1 MRVSGFT
8 IIRDGVRLG
17 YPFVESIKSLL
28 PLVDELIV
36 NVGDC
41 TDTTMDELRSID
53 TDKLVIFETPWD
65 PAMQQ
70 AGEVMAH
77 QTNLALDRC
86 TGDWCFYIQGD
97 EVLHE
102 ADYPMIKAAMKKN
115 LKRTKVEG
123 LKFRYLHFRGDYN
136 IRDSLGYRKQ
146 VRIVRNGINVRSV
159 GDACGFGIEGRRLST
174 ASSDARMFHYGYVR
188 PPQTMR
194 AKTIQFQQFYI
205 RDRNGDQINEVQDV
219 HQIESADYTYDMRA
233 CVPYLGSHP
242 SIMKEHI
249 SAKDWETP
257 EYIYTPLWRSRAWW
271 LGRLRKAVGRNWSLS
286 RLRKAAG

>member
-41 TDTTMDELRSID
+41 TDETMAVLRSID

-97 EVLHE
+97 EVIHE
-102 ADYPMIKAAMKKN
+102 ADYPKIKNAMKKN
-115 LKRTKVEG
+115 LAKTTVEG
-123 LKFRYLHFRGDYN
+123 LMFRYLHFRGDYN
-136 IRDSLGYRKQ
+136 IQDSLGYRKQ

-159 GDACGFGIEGRRLST
+159 GDACGFGINERRLAT
-174 ASSDARMFHYGYVR
+174 APSGARMFHYGYVR
-188 PPQTMR
+188 PPKKMR
-194 AKTIQFQQFYI
+194 AKDLQFQQFYI
-205 RDRNGDQINEVQDV
+205 RDKNGEQINEVQDV
-219 HQIESADYTYDMRA
+219 HKIELTDYIYEMRA
-233 CVPYLGSHP
+233 CVPYRGTHP
-242 SIMKEHI
+242 GIMKEHI

-257 EYIYTPLWRSRAWW
+257 EYDYTPLWRSRAWW
-271 LGRLRKAVGRNWSLS
+271 LGRLKKAFG
-286 RLRKAAG
+286 